1 MTADVAHL
9 CARKHSQGCSGM
21 VPHRPDSDS
30 AALLTDCNTHQVT
43 CGVKMTYLSDITP
56 SAKSMTERLRILLGI
71 LSQAVLINALFA
83 GMAC

>member
-1 MTADVAHL
+1 
-9 CARKHSQGCSGM
+9 M
-21 VPHRPDSDS
+21 VQYLIDLILIP
-30 AALLTDCNTHQVT
+30 LLTDCNTHQVT

-71 LSQAVLINALFA
+71 LSQAVSINALFT